1 MRIALNARVLQA
13 PRTGIGQ
20 YVAALAQALA
30 ERPDIELDYFNGW
43 GWSPELPQ
51 AALPRY
57 SRLASVARRVPGAY
71 RVRRCLEQRRF
82 NRGLDRDV
90 ALYHEP
96 SLWPLSFDGPMV
108 MTLHDLTHI
117 RFPETQPRE
126 RLAEI
131 ERRIGEGVSRA
142 KRILTDSHFVADE
155 VRSHF
160 GLPAE
165 KVMVAPLGYAPRF
178 RPRQA
183 NELQV
188 TLGPLGLQAGSY
200 LVCVGT
206 LEPRKNLQLALRAHA
221 RLPQVLRSQYPL
233 LIIGM
238 PGWRQLRIDAELQA
252 ALASG
257 DVRLMGYLDDQTL
270 AEVLSGAR
278 LLLFPSLYE
287 GFGLPVLEAMASGVP
302 TVLTHSS
309 SLPEVAGEAGS
320 YVLPEDV
327 EGMCEVVLRLLQ
339 DETEWQRLRDIGLCR
354 AQQFSWHA
362 CAELTAEAYR
372 QAMES

>member
-20 YVAALAQALA
+20 YVAALAQALI
-30 ERPDIELDYFNGW
+30 ERPGIELDYFNGW
-43 GWSPELPQ
+43 GWSAELPQ

-57 SRLASVARRVPGAY
+57 SRLAGVARRVPGAY

-82 NRGLDRDV
+82 SRGLDRNV

-108 MTLHDLTHI
+108 MTIHDLTHI

-142 KRILTDSHFVADE
+142 QRILTDSHFVANE

-165 KVMVAPLGYAPRF
+165 KVMVAPLGCAPRF
-178 RPRQA
+178 YPRCA
-183 NELQV
+183 DDLRGTLEPMELE
-188 TLGPLGLQAGSY
+188 AGGY
-200 LVCVGT
+200 LICVGT
-206 LEPRKNLQLALRAHA
+206 LEPRKNLSQALRAHA
-221 RLPQVLRSQYPL
+221 RLPKALRERYPL
-233 LIIGM
+233 LIVGM
-238 PGWRQLRIDAELQA
+238 PGWHQLRIDAELQA

-257 DVRLMGYLDDQTL
+257 YVRMMGYLDDQTL
-270 AEVLSGAR
+270 AEVLAGAR

-302 TVLTHSS
+302 TVLTESS

-320 YVLPEDV
+320 YISPGDV
-327 EGMCEVVLRLLQ
+327 EGMLEVVLRLLE
-339 DETEWQRLRDIGLCR
+339 DDSEWQRLRDIGLRR
-354 AQQFSWHA
+354 AQQFSWRA

-372 QAMES
+372 QAMRG